1 MVIGVLG
8 FFIILGICVYI
19 CLLDLISYVRENGK
33 VKVIQGMLKNNMNVV
48 VENGLSDKFVKK
60 GKKRN
65 QGLVM
70 FVEDILYVY
79 V

>member
-60 GKKRN
+60 GKKRD

>member
-19 CLLDLISYVRENGK
+19 CLLGLISYVRENGK

-60 GKKRN
+60 GKKRD